1 MDYGMVKP
9 VPIMF
14 GEASGESPF
23 GWACLVDAPHI
34 VKPLPIMLGEGAMQ
48 SHSVKLRNAPNIM
61 DMGERR

>member
-23 GWACLVDAPHI
+23 GWACLGDAPHI
-34 VKPLPIMLGEGAMQ
+34 VKPLPIMLGEGAMR
-48 SHSVKLRNAPNIM
+48 SRSFAMHHPT
-61 DMGERR
+61 